1 MFLYIE
7 LVTEFETL
15 LSFLSPHH
23 VLTPVGFR
31 GLCCLHRCFQMQLM
45 CCTSRGEMFCHVS
58 PLVLRIWP
66 SSLGLSPKVS
76 SFSELSS
83 PSCIIGC
90 WCWPTLEE
98 WIWKKCSSRE
108 KVRSLDRWLSTGEVQ
123 DCWWME
129 GKCFQNKGC
138 ASGKWDECDI

>member
-15 LSFLSPHH
+15 LSFPPPH

-31 GLCCLHRCFQMQLM
+31 GLRCLHRCFQMQLM

-66 SSLGLSPKVS
+66 SSLGLSPEVS
-76 SFSELSS
+76 SFSFFSQLYHRMLMLTYT
-83 PSCIIGC
+83 GRVN
-90 WCWPTLEE
+90 LEE
-98 WIWKKCSSRE
+98 MQQQRE
-108 KVRSLDRWLSTGEVQ
+108 SEKSGQVTVNRRS
-123 DCWWME
+123 
-129 GKCFQNKGC
+129 
-138 ASGKWDECDI
+138 